1 MRRSLILQTAARYL
15 IPLMFLFSIIV
26 LFRGH
31 NLPGGG
37 FAGGLLAATGFSLY
51 VFAFDA
57 ASARKALGVDT
68 HTIMGA
74 GLLLALLSGV
84 IGLLQGSAF
93 LTSWWGTLGGEA
105 LGTPVL
111 FDIGVYLVVVGSTLT
126 TIFALAEE

>member
-15 IPLMFLFSIIV
+15 IPLLFLFSIIV

-37 FAGGLLAATGFSLY
+37 FSGGLLAATGFSLY

-57 ASARKALGVDT
+57 ASARRALGVDT

-74 GLLLALLSGV
+74 GLLLALSSG
-84 IGLLQGSAF
+84 ILGLLQGSAF
-93 LTSWWGTLGGEA
+93 LTSWWGELGGEA
-105 LGTPVL
+105 VGTPVL

-126 TIFALAEE
+126 AIFALAEE

>member
-15 IPLMFLFSIIV
+15 IPLLFLFSIIV

-37 FAGGLLAATGFSLY
+37 FSGGLLAATGFSLY

-57 ASARKALGVDT
+57 ASARRALGVDT
-68 HTIMGA
+68 HAIMGA
-74 GLLLALLSGV
+74 GLLCALLSGSV
-84 IGLLQGSAF
+84 GLLRGSAF

-105 LGTPVL
+105 VGTPVL

-126 TIFALAEE
+126 TVFALAEE

>member
-15 IPLMFLFSIIV
+15 IPLLFLFSIIV

-37 FAGGLLAATGFSLY
+37 FAGGLLAATGFCLY

-57 ASARKALGVDT
+57 AAARRALGVDT

-84 IGLLQGSAF
+84 LGLFSGGAF

-105 LGTPVL
+105 TGTPVL

-126 TIFALAEE
+126 TVFALAEE